1 MTTLINEA
9 TRARLA
15 WLQEQLA
22 ALHDNNWVRSEGEHI
37 FSYARQELA
46 DINANAVEPVTNPPA
61 TVLTV
66 MTPEQVGRVVAGITD
81 DMESG
86 DLAIIDA
93 IAATRADVL
102 AAIPKAAPTEAQS

>member
-9 TRARLA
+9 TRARLL
-15 WLQEQLA
+15 WLATQLDT
-22 ALHDNNWVRSEGEHI
+22 LHDNNWIRSEGEHI

-46 DINANAVEPVTNPPA
+46 DINVGAIEPVTNPPA

-81 DMESG
+81 DMQSS

-102 AAIPKAAPTEAQS
+102 AAIPKPAPTEEPA